1 MEIWDAYDSNFKQI
15 ENMSLVRGERIP
27 EGVFHLVCEVIV
39 KHADGD
45 YLLMKRDAKKPF
57 GGMWEATAGGSAL
70 QGEGPLECAKR
81 ELREETGI
89 VAETLTE
96 IGRVVSVSNH
106 SLYVDFLCLTAGDK
120 DGIILQE
127 GETSDYKWVSGGEL
141 RNMTEKELVT
151 KRIQKFIQE
160 LHR

>member
-1 MEIWDAYDSNFKQI
+1 MRKN
-15 ENMSLVRGERIP
+15 
-27 EGVFHLVCEVIV
+27 
-39 KHADGD
+39 
-45 YLLMKRDAKKPF
+45 LLAECGKPLPAVQRF
-57 GGMWEATAGGSAL
+57 R
-70 QGEGPLECAKR
+70 GEGPLECAKR

-160 LHR
+160 LLR

>member
-89 VAETLTE
+89 VPEILTE

-120 DGIILQE
+120 DGIILRE

>member
-15 ENMSLVRGERIP
+15 ENMSLVREERIP

-89 VAETLTE
+89 VPETLTE

-120 DGIILQE
+120 DGIILRE